1 MRQEEATRLND
12 EIYAEVCEKG
22 VPIDIRTGSHVAA
35 ADWIRKLL
43 TKHIKIDTPIGVIDD
58 IEYDFCPNCRHV
70 FVQGKCTKCLWDGSR
85 SPYVLSLSEDL

>member
-43 TKHIKIDTPIGVIDD
+43 TKHIKIDKPIGVIDD

-70 FVQGKCTKCLWDGSR
+70 VGAAALYCKHCGSMIREMVQT
-85 SPYVLSLSEDL
+85 

>member
-1 MRQEEATRLND
+1 MRQEEAARLND

-43 TKHIKIDTPIGVIDD
+43 TKHIKIDTPIGIVMGDT
-58 IEYDFCPNCRHV
+58 YDLCPRCGGIIG
-70 FVQGKCTKCLWDGSR
+70 QSAYYCKKCGAYVKEKMTK
-85 SPYVLSLSEDL
+85 

>member
-1 MRQEEATRLND
+1 MRQEEAAKLND

-70 FVQGKCTKCLWDGSR
+70 VGAAALYCKHCGSMIREKVQT
-85 SPYVLSLSEDL
+85 

>member
-1 MRQEEATRLND
+1 MRQEEATGLND

-43 TKHIKIDTPIGVIDD
+43 TKHIKIDEPLGVIED
-58 IEYDFCPNCRHV
+58 IEYDFCPKCRHV
-70 FVQGKCTKCLWDGSR
+70 VGFSALYCKNCGSLIREKVQT
-85 SPYVLSLSEDL
+85 